1 MFLLCKTNP
10 CVKKGN
16 AEGWLC
22 NNYTP
27 EAANYWSLES
37 LAGIQV
43 HEGKQQK
50 DETEDLTETRY
61 KKVLN
66 ATL

>member
-22 NNYTP
+22 NNYSP

-43 HEGKQQK
+43 HEGKQ
-50 DETEDLTETRY
+50 
-61 KKVLN
+61 
-66 ATL
+66 